1 MGSYGTTHGD
11 GPFIRLIRWIAIF
24 TALLIAAGPPA
35 LYLHFGYLRMEG
47 EMTGEARFKARQVSR
62 LINTNPDFWQFES
75 VRIGEMIEDG
85 PEHMEDD
92 FHRVVMTD
100 GTVVVQRPA
109 VRPEYVWPKISVT
122 QELTDFGTPVA
133 RLEIVHTLE
142 PLYRQGAIVAAFSV
156 LSSLFVYWA
165 FRMVPMR
172 MLTRAWERVTYL
184 ATHDALTEL
193 PNRAL
198 FIDRLGKALRKG
210 RRSSGAVTV
219 YAFDLDFFKDINDTL
234 GHAAGDQLL
243 YHAACR
249 MKECLR
255 EGDVL
260 ARLGG
265 DEFAA
270 CQVGVSDPQQAAATA
285 ERLIAAFRKPFNLA
299 GTEAFVGVSIGIA
312 TCTREDQ
319 IRPSLLLNSAD
330 LALYKSKQNGRN
342 TYHFFEEDMNT
353 VLRRRKSLE
362 AGLRKALTN
371 EDLNL
376 EYQPQ
381 VELATQKITGF
392 EALARWRH
400 PEMGEIPPSQFIP
413 IAESSGMM
421 RPLTEWI
428 VHRACHDA
436 VLWGDLKIA
445 VNLAPSLFQQT
456 GLTQI
461 IISALEESG
470 LPPERLELEIT
481 EDNLIGDTERTLTI
495 LRELKEMGVQIAMDD
510 FGTGFSSL
518 GYLRQFPFDKIKI
531 DRSFISDIGNE
542 DDAEAIVRAIISM
555 GHALKMNIIAEGV
568 ETLEQASLLMEH
580 GCEHVQGFLYGR
592 PMPRRDIETLLTA
605 LKTIRNDADR
615 QVANRQQA

>member
-1 MGSYGTTHGD
+1 MTQGD

-24 TALLIAAGPPA
+24 TAAVIAIGPPA
-35 LYLHFGYLRMEG
+35 LYLHFGYLRMHG
-47 EMTGEARFKARQVSR
+47 EMTGEAKFKARQISR
-62 LINTNPDFWQFES
+62 LINSNPDYWQFEAI
-75 VRIGEMIEDG
+75 RIGEMIGDSQD
-85 PEHMEDD
+85 HMETD
-92 FHRVVMTD
+92 FHRVVLDD
-100 GTVVVQRPA
+100 GTVVTQRPA
-109 VRPEYVWPKISVT
+109 IQPEYVWPKITVT
-122 QELTDFGTPVA
+122 RELTDYGKPVA
-133 RLEIVHTLE
+133 RLEIIHTME
-142 PLYRQGAIVAAFSV
+142 PLLRQAAMVAAFS
-156 LSSLFVYWA
+156 LMSSIFVYWA

-172 MLTRAWERVTYL
+172 MLTRAWERITYL
-184 ATHDALTEL
+184 ATHDSLTEL

-198 FIDRLGKALRKG
+198 FIDRLGKVLRKG
-210 RRSSGAVTV
+210 LRTPSAVTV

-243 YHAACR
+243 YQAARR
-249 MKECLR
+249 MRECLR

-270 CQVGVSDPQQAAATA
+270 CQIGIADPQKAAATA
-285 ERLIAAFRKPFNLA
+285 ERLIAAFKKPFDLA

-312 TCTREDQ
+312 ICKKDCQ
-319 IRPSLLLNSAD
+319 VRPSLLLNSAD

-342 TYHFFEEDMNT
+342 TYHFFEEEMNSE
-353 VLRRRKSLE
+353 LRRRKSLE

-371 EDLNL
+371 EDLRL

-381 VELATQKITGF
+381 VELSTQKITGF

-428 VHRACHDA
+428 VHKACHDA
-436 VLWGDLKIA
+436 VRWGDLKIA

-456 GLTQI
+456 ALTRI
-461 IISALEESG
+461 IYSALEESG

-531 DRSFISDIGNE
+531 DQSFINDIGNKA
-542 DDAEAIVRAIISM
+542 DADAIVRAIISM
-555 GHALKMNIIAEGV
+555 GHALKMNVIAEGV
-568 ETLEQASLLMEH
+568 ETLEQANILMAE
-580 GCEHVQGFLYGR
+580 GCEQVQGFLYGR

-605 LKTIRNDADR
+605 LHTIRSDKDQPARNAG
-615 QVANRQQA
+615 

>member
-1 MGSYGTTHGD
+1 MTQGD

-24 TALLIAAGPPA
+24 TTVVIAVGPPA
-35 LYLHFGYLRMEG
+35 LYLYFGYLSIHG
-47 EMTGEARFKARQVSR
+47 EIIGEAKFKARQITR
-62 LINTNPDFWQFES
+62 LINTNPEYWQFES
-75 VRIGEMIEDG
+75 GRIGEMLEDG
-85 PEHMEDD
+85 EGLKNEN
-92 FHRVVMTD
+92 FHRVVRND
-100 GTVVVQRPA
+100 GKLIVQRPA
-109 VRPEYVWPKISVT
+109 IEPEYTWPNARVWH
-122 QELTDFGTPVA
+122 ELTDYGTPVGH
-133 RLEIVHTLE
+133 LEIVHSLE
-142 PLYRQGAIVAAFSV
+142 PLYKQGAVVAAFSL
-156 LSSLFVYWA
+156 LSSIFVYWA

-172 MLTRAWERVTYL
+172 MLTRAWERITYL
-184 ATHDALTEL
+184 ATHDSLTDL

-198 FIDRLGKALRKG
+198 FIDRLGKVLRAG
-210 RRSSGAVTV
+210 RRLPDAVTI

-243 YHAACR
+243 YQAASR

-270 CQVGVSDPQQAAATA
+270 CQIGIADPQMAAATA
-285 ERLIAAFRKPFNLA
+285 ERLIAAFKKPFNLN

-312 TCTREDQ
+312 ICTKDCKV
-319 IRPSLLLNSAD
+319 RPSLLLNSAD

-342 TYHFFEEDMNT
+342 TYHFFEEEMNSD
-353 VLRRRKSLE
+353 LRRRKSLE

-371 EDLNL
+371 EDLRL

-381 VELATQKITGF
+381 VELSTQKITGF
-392 EALARWRH
+392 EALARWQH

-413 IAESSGMM
+413 IAETSGMM

-428 VHRACHDA
+428 VHKACHDA
-436 VLWGDLKIA
+436 VRWGDLKIA

-456 GLTQI
+456 GLTRI
-461 IISALEESG
+461 IYSALEESG

-495 LRELKEMGVQIAMDD
+495 LRELKEMGVQIALDD

-531 DRSFISDIGNE
+531 DRSFINDIGNE
-542 DDAEAIVRAIISM
+542 DDADAIVRAIISM
-555 GHALKMNIIAEGV
+555 GHALKMDVIAEGV
-568 ETLEQASLLMEH
+568 ETLEQANILMAE
-580 GCEHVQGFLYGR
+580 GCEQVQGFLYGR

-605 LKTIRNDADR
+605 LHTLRDDKDQPARNAG
-615 QVANRQQA
+615 

>member
-1 MGSYGTTHGD
+1 MTQGD

-24 TALLIAAGPPA
+24 TAVMIAVGPPA
-35 LYLHFGYLRMEG
+35 LYLHFGYLRIYG
-47 EMTGEARFKARQVSR
+47 EMTGEAKFKARQITR
-62 LINTNPDFWQFES
+62 LINTNPDYWQFES
-75 VRIGEMIEDG
+75 IRIGVMIEDG
-85 PEHMEDD
+85 EDHTTDD
-92 FHRVVMTD
+92 FHRVVLND
-100 GTVVVQRPA
+100 GTVVVQHPA
-109 VRPEYVWPKISVT
+109 IQPEYLWPKVHVER
-122 QELTDFGTPVA
+122 ELTDYGNPVGK
-133 RLEIVHTLE
+133 LEIVHTLE
-142 PLYRQGAIVAAFSV
+142 PLYKQSVIVAAFS
-156 LSSLFVYWA
+156 LFSSIFVYWA

-172 MLTRAWERVTYL
+172 MLTRAWERITYL
-184 ATHDALTEL
+184 ATHDALTDL
-193 PNRAL
+193 PNRTL
-198 FIDRLGKALRKG
+198 FIDRLGKVLQKGLRP
-210 RRSSGAVTV
+210 SNPVTV

-234 GHAAGDQLL
+234 GHAAGDRLL
-243 YHAACR
+243 HQAACR

-270 CQVGVSDPQQAAATA
+270 CQIGVADPQQAAATA
-285 ERLIAAFRKPFNLA
+285 ERLIAAFKKPFDLA

-312 TCTREDQ
+312 VCTKDCQ
-319 IRPSLLLNSAD
+319 LRPSLLLNSAD

-342 TYHFFEEDMNT
+342 TYHFFEEEMNT
-353 VLRRRKSLE
+353 ELRRRKSLE

-371 EDLNL
+371 EDLRL

-381 VELATQKITGF
+381 VELSTQKITGF

-400 PEMGEIPPSQFIP
+400 PDMGEIPPFQFIP

-428 VHRACHDA
+428 LHKACNDA
-436 VLWGDLKIA
+436 ANWGDLKIA

-456 GLTQI
+456 GLTRI
-461 IISALEESG
+461 VSTALEESG

-531 DRSFISDIGNE
+531 DRSFINDIGNE
-542 DDAEAIVRAIISM
+542 ADADAIVRAIISM
-555 GHALKMNIIAEGV
+555 GHALKMNVIAEGV
-568 ETLEQASLLMEH
+568 ETLEQANILLAE
-580 GCEHVQGFLYGR
+580 GCEQVQGFLYGR
-592 PMPRRDIETLLTA
+592 PMPKRDIETLLTA
-605 LKTIRNDADR
+605 LHTIRKEAD
-615 QVANRQQA
+615 QPAANRQPA

>member
-1 MGSYGTTHGD
+1 MTQGD

-24 TALLIAAGPPA
+24 TTAVIAVGPPA
-35 LYLHFGYLRMEG
+35 LYLYFGYLSIHG
-47 EMTGEARFKARQVSR
+47 EIIGEAKFKARQITR
-62 LINTNPDFWQFES
+62 LINTNPEYWQFES
-75 VRIGEMIEDG
+75 GRIGEMLEDG
-85 PEHMEDD
+85 EGLKNEN
-92 FHRVVMTD
+92 FHRVVRND
-100 GTVVVQRPA
+100 GKLIVQRPA
-109 VRPEYVWPKISVT
+109 IEPEYTWPNARVWH
-122 QELTDFGTPVA
+122 ELTDYGTPVGH
-133 RLEIVHTLE
+133 LEIVHSLE
-142 PLYRQGAIVAAFSV
+142 PLYKQGAVVAAFSL
-156 LSSLFVYWA
+156 LSSIFVYWA

-172 MLTRAWERVTYL
+172 MLTRAWERITYL
-184 ATHDALTEL
+184 ATHDSLTDL

-198 FIDRLGKALRKG
+198 FIDRLGKVLRSG
-210 RRSSGAVTV
+210 RRLPDAVTV

-243 YHAACR
+243 YQAASR

-270 CQVGVSDPQQAAATA
+270 CQIGIADPQMAAETA
-285 ERLIAAFRKPFNLA
+285 ERLIAAFKKPFNLN

-312 TCTREDQ
+312 ICTKDCKV
-319 IRPSLLLNSAD
+319 RPSLLLNSAD

-342 TYHFFEEDMNT
+342 TYHFFEEEMNSD
-353 VLRRRKSLE
+353 LRRRKSLE

-371 EDLNL
+371 EDLRL

-381 VELATQKITGF
+381 VELSTQKITGF
-392 EALARWRH
+392 EALARWQH

-413 IAESSGMM
+413 IAETSGMM

-428 VHRACHDA
+428 LHKACHDA
-436 VLWGDLKIA
+436 VRWGDLKIA

-456 GLTQI
+456 GLTRI
-461 IISALEESG
+461 IYSALEESG

-531 DRSFISDIGNE
+531 DRSFINDIGNE
-542 DDAEAIVRAIISM
+542 DDADAIVRAIISM
-555 GHALKMNIIAEGV
+555 GHALKMDVIAEGV
-568 ETLEQASLLMEH
+568 ETLEQANILMAE
-580 GCEHVQGFLYGR
+580 GCEQVQGFLYGR

-605 LKTIRNDADR
+605 LHTLRDDKDQPARNAG
-615 QVANRQQA
+615 